1 MQTCAILE
9 PEKESTSKEER
20 PMKKVLILSGSPRKD
35 GNSDLLCSEFMRG
48 AQESGN
54 EVQKIFVRSKKIV
67 PCNACYYCRDHGGK
81 CALNDDMSEILDAMQ
96 AADVIV
102 MASPV
107 YFYPIVLLSKTQWT
121 LRYHLYAVSSNFKI
135 ILSFCFVRCQDVS
148 FLLWSNCGQQT
159 LTNDHSPLLS
169 YMAQFR
175 FSKIEIALF
184 CLHELFIRRI
194 CQPCQ

>member
-107 YFYPIVLLSKTQWT
+107 YFYPIVLHSWTCWSKRHTI
-121 LRYHLYAVSSNFKI
+121 YAISLISESVF
-135 ILSFCFVRCQDVS
+135 SFYFV
-148 FLLWSNCGQQT
+148 
-159 LTNDHSPLLS
+159 
-169 YMAQFR
+169 
-175 FSKIEIALF
+175 
-184 CLHELFIRRI
+184 
-194 CQPCQ
+194 